1 MNRGKRYKGEQKLNL
16 KKVFA
21 VIIALIVLVMFVIC
35 SLLLINDFITIATST
50 ASLTYY
56 GVITEILA
64 LIVIII
70 THIYEIYKSYQ
81 FYKFMNKDL
90 DRIKHKKN

>member
-1 MNRGKRYKGEQKLNL
+1 M
-16 KKVFA
+16 KKIRMKWGNVG
-21 VIIALIVLVMFVIC
+21 VLVMFVIC

-64 LIVIII
+64 LIVMDFCGE
-70 THIYEIYKSYQ
+70 YLYDEMQ
-81 FYKFMNKDL
+81 
-90 DRIKHKKN
+90 

>member
-1 MNRGKRYKGEQKLNL
+1 M
-16 KKVFA
+16 KKIRIKWGNVG
-21 VIIALIVLVMFVIC
+21 VLVMFIIC

-64 LIVIII
+64 LIVMDFCGE
-70 THIYEIYKSYQ
+70 YLYDEMQ
-81 FYKFMNKDL
+81 
-90 DRIKHKKN
+90 

>member
-1 MNRGKRYKGEQKLNL
+1 M
-16 KKVFA
+16 KKIRIKWGNVG
-21 VIIALIVLVMFVIC
+21 VLVMFMIC

-64 LIVIII
+64 LIV
-70 THIYEIYKSYQ
+70 
-81 FYKFMNKDL
+81 MDL
-90 DRIKHKKN
+90 CGEYLYDEMQ

>member
-1 MNRGKRYKGEQKLNL
+1 M
-16 KKVFA
+16 KK
-21 VIIALIVLVMFVIC
+21 IRMKWGNIGVLVMFMIC

-64 LIVIII
+64 LIV
-70 THIYEIYKSYQ
+70 
-81 FYKFMNKDL
+81 MDL
-90 DRIKHKKN
+90 CGEYLYDEMQ

>member
-1 MNRGKRYKGEQKLNL
+1 M
-16 KKVFA
+16 KK
-21 VIIALIVLVMFVIC
+21 IRMKWGNIGVLVMFVIC

-64 LIVIII
+64 LIVMDFCGE
-70 THIYEIYKSYQ
+70 YLYDEMQ
-81 FYKFMNKDL
+81 
-90 DRIKHKKN
+90 

>member
-1 MNRGKRYKGEQKLNL
+1 M
-16 KKVFA
+16 KK
-21 VIIALIVLVMFVIC
+21 IRMKWGNIGVLVMFIIC

-64 LIVIII
+64 LIV
-70 THIYEIYKSYQ
+70 
-81 FYKFMNKDL
+81 MDL
-90 DRIKHKKN
+90 CGEYLYDEMQ

>member
-1 MNRGKRYKGEQKLNL
+1 M
-16 KKVFA
+16 KKIRMKWGNVG
-21 VIIALIVLVMFVIC
+21 VLVMFIIC

-64 LIVIII
+64 LIVMDFCGE
-70 THIYEIYKSYQ
+70 YLYDEMQ
-81 FYKFMNKDL
+81 
-90 DRIKHKKN
+90 